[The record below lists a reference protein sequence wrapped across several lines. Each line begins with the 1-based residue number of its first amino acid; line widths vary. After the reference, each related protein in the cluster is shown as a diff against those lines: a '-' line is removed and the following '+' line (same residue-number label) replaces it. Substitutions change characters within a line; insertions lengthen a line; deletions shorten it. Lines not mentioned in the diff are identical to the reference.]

1 MVVGALLA
9 TAVAST
15 RVQHGRASAQPPPP
29 SAACAAQLDG
39 WCARS
44 DNKQGQMAECLST
57 LKKQNSTLPM
67 VAAFT
72 TNKGESP
79 ACVCVPPRPP
89 SFRHT
94 QLIGLECAEEQA
106 RVWRGAATRRTI
118 SPRSPPLW
126 PASTTALP
134 QVCVRAYTRTHTLS
148 LSCASLSLS
157 LTHHPPSP
165 SLHPHAHTA
174 GPGTHCEDACSGAG
188 PYLEALLRKCDPGW
202 APPPPPPPAP
212 CPAGERTTL
221 YRLALAHS
229 SSVQCCQH

>member
-1 MVVGALLA
+1 MVAQVRLLVVGALLA

-15 RVQHGRASAQPPPP
+15 RVEHGRAAAQPPP

-79 ACVCVPPRPP
+79 ACVCVPPPR

-94 QLIGLECAEEQA
+94 QLIGLECAVEQA

-134 QVCVRAYTRTHTLS
+134 QVCVRARVRVRVRVRVSVSVVHTHTHS

-157 LTHHPPSP
+157 LTHHP
-165 SLHPHAHTA
+165 SL
-174 GPGTHCEDACSGAG
+174 S
-188 PYLEALLRKCDPGW
+188 LS
-202 APPPPPPPAP
+202 APPRPHRRPWHPLRG
-212 CPAGERTTL
+212 C
-221 YRLALAHS
+221 
-229 SSVQCCQH
+229 V